1 MAESVKYLIE
11 KRDPK
16 MNTNTYYILYRI
28 MYIIIPLGHLCSTQT
43 KTQHRYLQFYVT
55 RRVFTDAIISL

>member
-28 MYIIIPLGHLCSTQT
+28 RYIIIPLGHLCSTQT
-43 KTQHRYLQFYVT
+43 KTQYTYFMSHGVC
-55 RRVFTDAIISL
+55 

>member
-28 MYIIIPLGHLCSTQT
+28 RYIIPLGHLCGTQT
-43 KTQHRYLQFYVT
+43 KTQHTYHFMSHGVCLPMLIYHY
-55 RRVFTDAIISL
+55 I